1 MEQTAKVQEADIELD
16 ETLHPIVNF
25 LFALKSPESKR
36 QYPKRLEIFLN
47 FLKLEGTFEEKA
59 VAFYEKAKKKPN
71 WLYSELIKF
80 SEYQKS
86 RVKNGEVSEST
97 VPNYFK
103 AIRLFCVM
111 NDITINWE
119 KIRKGIPS
127 GLHAAQDRIP
137 TKEEIIKLLAY
148 PDRRLKPIVYT
159 MISSGIRLGAWE
171 YLKWKHII
179 PLKDEKGALVAAKII
194 VYAGD
199 REEYFSFI
207 TPEAYNALKDWMD
220 YRSEFGE
227 KITKESWLMRDIWQ
241 TSNMKYGAKF
251 GLASD
256 PRQLKIHG
264 IKNLINRALWE
275 QGVRNNLREGERRHE
290 FKMVHG
296 FRKFF
301 KTMAEQKMS
310 PANVEM
316 LLNHDIGVSAS
327 YYKPTEQHLL
337 EDYLK
342 VIDLLTIN
350 EENKLKKEVKELAKK
365 NNEKEFL
372 LNVAM
377 MQKDKEVEDLKKQDK
392 IKEEAL
398 IKLSDQVMLLMK
410 DMQGIKNRTT
420 PLKI

>member
-1 MEQTAKVQEADIELD
+1 VALTAKVQEMGVDPD
-16 ETLHPIVNF
+16 ETPIDPISNF

-47 FLKLEGTFEEKA
+47 FLNLDGTFEQKA
-59 VAFYEKAKKKPN
+59 IAFYEKAKKKPN

-86 RVKNGEVSEST
+86 RVKKGEVSEST

-137 TKEEIIKLLAY
+137 TVEEITKLLTY

-171 YLKWKHII
+171 YLKWKHIL
-179 PLKDEKGALVAAKII
+179 PLTDEKGTLVAAKII

-207 TPEAYNALKDWMD
+207 TPEAYNALKEWMD

-251 GLASD
+251 GLASE
-256 PRQLKIHG
+256 PKQLKIHG
-264 IKNLINRALWE
+264 VKNLINRALWE
-275 QGVRNNLREGERRHE
+275 QGVRDNLREGERRHE

-342 VIDLLTIN
+342 VVDLLTIN
-350 EENKLKKEVKELAKK
+350 EENKLKKQVKDQAKK
-365 NNEKEFL
+365 NSEKEYM

-377 MQKDKEVEDLKKQDK
+377 MQKDREVEELKKQDK

-398 IKLSDQVMLLMK
+398 LKLSDQVMILMK
-410 DMQGIKNRTT
+410 EMQGIKSNQN
-420 PLKI
+420 K